1 MARYVSLDITVSGRL
16 GPAGAVKAQE
26 GGFMNLLG
34 LLLAALTAKN
44 SLAQIAKKTGLSE
57 KKIKKLMMIAVPIML
72 KYLTQ
77 NASSGDG
84 VNSLLGALAQHNNK
98 EDMTLQLKDADEK
111 DGGKIIG
118 HIFGKKQDEVTQN
131 ISAQSGLTQE
141 QVNQILAI
149 MAPAIMSGVSEAST
163 NTTASQQTGAAANPY
178 SGIFGALL
186 GTHANTQAEEKDDA
200 INGTALLHALLN
212 ARK

>member
-1 MARYVSLDITVSGRL
+1 
-16 GPAGAVKAQE
+16 
-26 GGFMNLLG
+26 MNLLG
-34 LLLAALTAKN
+34 LLLAALTTKN

-57 KKIKKLMMIAVPIML
+57 KKIKKLMMIAVPLLI
-72 KYLTQ
+72 KYMTS

-84 VNSLLGALAQHNNK
+84 ANSLLGALAQHNKK
-98 EDMTLQLKDADEK
+98 EDVGLQLKEADEK

-118 HIFGKKQDEVTQN
+118 HIFGKKQNEVTQN

-149 MAPAIMSGVSEAST
+149 MAPALMSGVSEVST
-163 NTTASQQTGAAANPY
+163 DAAANQQTGAPANPY

-186 GTHANTQAEEKDDA
+186 GSGANTQAEEKNDA
-200 INGTALLHALLN
+200 INGTALLQALLN

>member
-1 MARYVSLDITVSGRL
+1 MARYMSLDITVSGRL

-44 SLAQIAKKTGLSE
+44 SLAQIAQKTGLSE
-57 KKIKKLMMIAVPIML
+57 KKIKKLMMIAVPMLL

-149 MAPAIMSGVSEAST
+149 MAPAILNGVSEAA
-163 NTTASQQTGAAANPY
+163 ASPQAAPAAASPVP
-178 SGIFGALL
+178 GIFSALL
-186 GTHANTQAEEKDDA
+186 GSSAQTQADEKDDKDDA
-200 INGTALLHALLN
+200 INGTALLQALLN

>member
-1 MARYVSLDITVSGRL
+1 
-16 GPAGAVKAQE
+16 
-26 GGFMNLLG
+26 MNLLG

-57 KKIKKLMMIAVPIML
+57 KKIKKLMMIAVPILL

-98 EDMTLQLKDADEK
+98 EDMTLQLKEADEK

-131 ISAQSGLTQE
+131 ISAQSGLTQD

-163 NTTASQQTGAAANPY
+163 NTAASQQTGAAGLQIGRA
-178 SGIFGALL
+178 
-186 GTHANTQAEEKDDA
+186 HV
-200 INGTALLHALLN
+200 
-212 ARK
+212 

>member
-1 MARYVSLDITVSGRL
+1 MCLA
-16 GPAGAVKAQE
+16 AQE

-34 LLLAALTAKN
+34 LLLAALTTKN

-57 KKIKKLMMIAVPIML
+57 KKIKKLMMIAVPILL

-77 NASSGDG
+77 NASSGAG
-84 VNSLLGALAQHNNK
+84 AHSLLGALAQHTNK

-118 HIFGKKQDEVTQN
+118 RIFGKKQNEVTQN

-149 MAPAIMSGVSEAST
+149 MAPALMSGVSEVST
-163 NTTASQQTGAAANPY
+163 DTAANQQTGAPANPY

-186 GTHANTQAEEKDDA
+186 GSDANTQAEEKNDA
-200 INGTALLHALLN
+200 INGTALLQALLN

>member
-1 MARYVSLDITVSGRL
+1 
-16 GPAGAVKAQE
+16 
-26 GGFMNLLG
+26 MNLLG
-34 LLLAALTAKN
+34 LLLAALTSKN
-44 SLAQIAKKTGLSE
+44 ALAQIAKKTGLDE
-57 KKIKKLMMIAVPIML
+57 KKIKKLMMIAVPLLI
-72 KYLTQ
+72 KYMTS

-84 VNSLLGALAQHNNK
+84 ANSLLGALAQHNKK
-98 EDMTLQLKDADEK
+98 EDVGLQLKEADEK

-118 HIFGKKQDEVTQN
+118 HIFGKKQDNVTQTL
-131 ISAQSGLTQE
+131 SAQSGLTQE

-163 NTTASQQTGAAANPY
+163 NTAASQQTGAAANPY

-186 GTHANTQAEEKDDA
+186 GTQANTQAEEKDDV
-200 INGTALLHALLN
+200 INGTALLQALLN

>member
-1 MARYVSLDITVSGRL
+1 
-16 GPAGAVKAQE
+16 
-26 GGFMNLLG
+26 MNLLG

-57 KKIKKLMMIAVPIML
+57 KKIKKLMMIAVPILL

-98 EDMTLQLKDADEK
+98 EDMTLQLKEADEK

-118 HIFGKKQDEVTQN
+118 HIF
-131 ISAQSGLTQE
+131 QE

-163 NTTASQQTGAAANPY
+163 NTAASQQTGAAANPY

-186 GTHANTQAEEKDDA
+186 GTQANTQAEEKDDV
-200 INGTALLHALLN
+200 INGTALLQALLN